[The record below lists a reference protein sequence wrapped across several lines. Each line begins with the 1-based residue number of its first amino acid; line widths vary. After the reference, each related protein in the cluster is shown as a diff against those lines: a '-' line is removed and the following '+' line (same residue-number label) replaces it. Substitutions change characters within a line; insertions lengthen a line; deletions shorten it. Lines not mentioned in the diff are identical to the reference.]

1 MVNFPEEPSVT
12 VKPESD
18 IKDWHRIMLE
28 RQ

>member
-1 MVNFPEEPSVT
+1 MLNFPEEPSAI

-18 IKDWHRIMLE
+18 IKDWHGSMLG